1 MENVLTYNLKC
12 YTEVLGYNQQK
23 SFLESVFMAESLSRD
38 ESRRKSVGLRGI
50 VGTTRLMAWV
60 VSGGGRGAQSLL
72 R

>member
-1 MENVLTYNLKC
+1 
-12 YTEVLGYNQQK
+12 
-23 SFLESVFMAESLSRD
+23 MAESLSGD
-38 ESRRKSVGLRGI
+38 ESSRKSVGLGGI